1 MEAVLADRTLADRLE
16 EGRAMRSAVP
26 RTSHAEWVPAHKR
39 ADPVKVLERGNV
51 GRLQA
56 LVPIRFGRMAK
67 TPFTFYRGAAAV
79 MAADLAHTPNMGAT
93 VQACGDCHMS
103 NFGIFA
109 TPERNVV
116 FGMNDFDETLPGPW
130 EWDVKRLAA
139 SIVLAARDSG
149 MRPSESRQIV
159 VDCVATY
166 RRRMAELAQVSPL
179 DTWYDRL
186 DSNRL
191 LSEAP
196 DKEARRQRE
205 KIDAQAR
212 SRVGD
217 SLVPKMVTRD
227 GGRMRIV
234 DQPPLLFHQDREQM
248 MEVAAEFMDDYRS
261 SLAGDRQVLLERY
274 RVEDVA
280 AKVVGVGSVGTRCL
294 AVLLSVDGEH
304 PLFLQV
310 KEANK
315 SVLEPYVG
323 KGSIN
328 HEGQRVVVGQ
338 RLLQPASDIFLGWAT
353 GRAGNQFYVRQLR
366 DMKLSITLFKRAE
379 RLSNYCNYCA
389 LSLARGH
396 ANTGDAANIAG
407 YLGNGSTFDEAIAEF
422 AIAYADQSEIDH
434 GRLVQAI
441 VDGRVEAVDETA

>member
-1 MEAVLADRTLADRLE
+1 MDVATHQTLADRLE
-16 EGRAMRSAVP
+16 RGRAMRSSVP
-26 RTSHAEWVPAHKR
+26 RSSHGDWAPAAKR
-39 ADPVKVLERGNV
+39 KDPVKILEAGNV
-51 GRLQA
+51 GRMES

-79 MAADLAHTPNMGAT
+79 MAGDLKDTPSNGVT
-93 VQACGDCHMS
+93 VQAVGDCHLS
-103 NFGIFA
+103 NFCLFA

-139 SIVLAARDSG
+139 SIILAGRDG
-149 MRPSESRQIV
+149 RMRPSECRDV
-159 VDCVATY
+159 VLDCVATY
-166 RRRMAELAQVSPL
+166 RKRMRELAGLGPL

-191 LSEAP
+191 LSDAP
-196 DKEARRQRE
+196 DKDARRQRE
-205 KIDAQAR
+205 KIEAQAR

-217 SLVPKMVTRD
+217 SLVPKMVSRD
-227 GGRMRIV
+227 GDRMRIV
-234 DQPPLLFHQDREQM
+234 DQPPLLFHQDSEQM
-248 MEVAAEFMDDYRS
+248 MEAAGEFMDQYCN
-261 SLAGDRQVLLERY
+261 SLAGDRQVLLRRY
-274 RVEDVA
+274 RVDDVA

-294 AVLLSVDGEH
+294 VVLLSVDGEH

-323 KGSIN
+323 HGTIKHQG
-328 HEGQRVVVGQ
+328 ERVVVGQ

-366 DMKLSITLFKRAE
+366 DMKLSITMFTRFQVLN
-379 RLSNYCNYCA
+379 NYCNYCA
-389 LSLARGH
+389 LALARGH
-396 ANTGDAANIAG
+396 ANTGDAAAIAG
-407 YLGNGSTFDEAIAEF
+407 YLGNGSSFDEAITQF
-422 AIAYADQSEIDH
+422 AIAYADQTEIDH
-434 GRLVQAI
+434 SQLVAAISEGRI
-441 VDGRVEAVDETA
+441 EAVDETA

>member
-1 MEAVLADRTLADRLE
+1 MDVATHQTLADRLE
-16 EGRAMRSAVP
+16 RGRAMRSSVP
-26 RTSHAEWVPAHKR
+26 RSSHGDWAPAAKR
-39 ADPVKVLERGNV
+39 KDPVKILEAGNV
-51 GRLQA
+51 GRVES
-56 LVPIRFGRMAK
+56 LVPIRFGRMAR

-79 MAADLAHTPNMGAT
+79 MAGDLKHTPTTGVS
-93 VQACGDCHMS
+93 VQAVGDCHLS

-116 FGMNDFDETLPGPW
+116 FGMNDFDETLRGPW

-139 SIVLAARDSG
+139 SIILAGRDG
-149 MRPSESRQIV
+149 GLRGSEYREV
-159 VDCVATY
+159 VVNCVATY
-166 RRRMAELAQVSPL
+166 RTRMRELAELGPL

-191 LSEAP
+191 LSDAP

-205 KIDAQAR
+205 KINAQAR

-227 GGRMRIV
+227 GDRMRIV

-248 MEVAAEFMDDYRS
+248 MEAAADFMEQYCN
-261 SLAGDRQVLLERY
+261 SLAGDRQVLLRRY
-274 RVEDVA
+274 RVADVA

-323 KGSIN
+323 RGAIKHQG
-328 HEGQRVVVGQ
+328 ERVVVGQ

-366 DMKLSITLFKRAE
+366 DMKLSITIFNRFQVLN
-379 RLSNYCNYCA
+379 NYCNYCA
-389 LSLARGH
+389 LALARGH
-396 ANTGDAANIAG
+396 ANTGDAAAIAG
-407 YLGNGSTFDEAIAEF
+407 YLGNGSSFDEAIAQF
-422 AIAYADQSEIDH
+422 AVAYADQTEIDH
-434 GRLVQAI
+434 GQLVAAI
-441 VDGRVEAVDETA
+441 SDGQIEAVDETA

>member
-1 MEAVLADRTLADRLE
+1 MEDGAGNSLGDRLE
-16 EGRAMRSAVP
+16 QGRATRSAVP
-26 RTSHAEWVPAHKR
+26 RTAHAGWGPARKR
-39 ADPVKVLERGNV
+39 ADPVKVLQRGNV
-51 GRLQA
+51 GRIQA

-79 MAADLAHTPNMGAT
+79 MAADLAHTPTNGLS
-93 VQACGDCHMS
+93 VQASGDCHMS
-103 NFGIFA
+103 NFGLFA

-139 SIVLAARDSG
+139 SIVLAGRDSR
-149 MRPSESRQIV
+149 MRPSDILAIV
-159 VDCVATY
+159 AGCVGTY
-166 RRRMAELAQVSPL
+166 RTRMRELAQLGPL

-186 DSNRL
+186 DSNQL

-196 DKEARRQRE
+196 DKDARRQRE

-227 GGRMRIV
+227 GDQMRII
-234 DQPPLLFHQDREQM
+234 DQPPLLFHQDRDEM
-248 MEVAAEFMDDYRS
+248 MQVAAEFMDDYRS
-261 SLAGDRQVLLERY
+261 SLAGDRQVLLHRY

-280 AKVVGVGSVGTRCL
+280 TKVVGVGSVGTRCL
-294 AVLLSVDGEH
+294 AVLLSVDGAH

-310 KEANK
+310 KEARK

-323 KGSIN
+323 SGSLK
-328 HEGQRVVVGQ
+328 HEGERVVVGQ

-353 GRAGNQFYVRQLR
+353 GRRGNDFYVRQLR
-366 DMKLSITLFKRAE
+366 DMKLSITLFKKTSVLA
-379 RLSNYCNYCA
+379 NYCNYCA
-389 LSLARGH
+389 LALARGH
-396 ANTGDAANIAG
+396 ANTGDAAAIAG
-407 YLGNGSTFDEAIAEF
+407 YLGNSSTFDEAIADF
-422 AIAYADQSEIDH
+422 AVAYADQTEIDH
-434 GRLVQAI
+434 AGLVQAI
-441 VDGRVEAVDETA
+441 ADGRVEAVDETA

>member
-1 MEAVLADRTLADRLE
+1 MNVATDQTLADRLE
-16 EGRAMRSAVP
+16 RGRAMRSSVP
-26 RTSHAEWVPAHKR
+26 RSSHGDWAPAAKR
-39 ADPVKVLERGNV
+39 KDPVKILEAGNV
-51 GRLQA
+51 GRLES
-56 LVPIRFGRMAK
+56 LVPIRFGRMAR

-79 MAADLAHTPNMGAT
+79 MAGDLKHTPMNGVS
-93 VQACGDCHMS
+93 VQAVGDCHLS

-116 FGMNDFDETLPGPW
+116 FGMNDFDETLRGPW

-139 SIVLAARDSG
+139 SIILAGRDG
-149 MRPSESRQIV
+149 GLRASEYREV
-159 VDCVATY
+159 VVNCVATY
-166 RRRMAELAQVSPL
+166 RTRMRELAELGPL

-191 LSEAP
+191 LSDAP

-205 KIDAQAR
+205 KIEAQAR

-227 GGRMRIV
+227 GDRMRIV

-248 MEVAAEFMDDYRS
+248 MEAAADFMEQYCN
-261 SLAGDRQVLLERY
+261 SLAGDRQVLLRRY
-274 RVEDVA
+274 RFEDVA

-323 KGSIN
+323 RGAIK
-328 HEGQRVVVGQ
+328 HEGERVVVGQ

-366 DMKLSITLFKRAE
+366 DMKLSITMFNRFQVLN
-379 RLSNYCNYCA
+379 NYCNYCA
-389 LSLARGH
+389 LALARGH
-396 ANTGDAANIAG
+396 ANTGDAAAIAG
-407 YLGNGSTFDEAIAEF
+407 YLGNGSSFDEAIAQF
-422 AIAYADQSEIDH
+422 AVAYADQTEIDH
-434 GRLVQAI
+434 GQLVAAI
-441 VDGRVEAVDETA
+441 SDGQIEAVDETA